1 MSKIVFLLFLLAS
14 LNYFSQKKIN
24 DTINCNYRENKSS
37 VCPKCK
43 SDKKVLPIFYGLT
56 TGKFMKKNKK
66 KYYFGGC
73 ELTGCNPK
81 WYCKT
86 DQLKF

>member
-37 VCPKCK
+37 VFPKCK

-56 TGKFMKKNKK
+56 TGKFMKKKQKK
-66 KYYFGGC
+66 IILEVVNLWAVTQNGTVKQI
-73 ELTGCNPK
+73 N
-81 WYCKT
+81 
-86 DQLKF
+86 

>member
-37 VCPKCK
+37 VFPKCK

-66 KYYFGGC
+66 KIIL
-73 ELTGCNPK
+73 EVVNLRAVTQNDTVK
-81 WYCKT
+81 
-86 DQLKF
+86 QIN

>member
-1 MSKIVFLLFLLAS
+1 MSKIVFVLFLLAS

-56 TGKFMKKNKK
+56 TGKFMKKTKINFILEVVNLRAVTQISTVK
-66 KYYFGGC
+66 
-73 ELTGCNPK
+73 
-81 WYCKT
+81 
-86 DQLKF
+86 